1 MNYCLVPIKL
11 VSEHF
16 SGTMATKKVEALEEK
31 LESEIGAM
39 KTAVESEIGAV
50 KTAVEELA
58 VTLNERLNQFQERF
72 SSLESMLT
80 IDGGKA

>member
-1 MNYCLVPIKL
+1 
-11 VSEHF
+11 
-16 SGTMATKKVEALEEK
+16 MATKKVEALEEK
-31 LESEIGAM
+31 L
-39 KTAVESEIGAV
+39 ESEIGAV